1 VSNKRQSGGKTC
13 FFKASPQEKAWICRK
28 SGPGSLSI
36 TGRHPQNFMIR
47 NWIAGL
53 WVTSRQIAGFFGSGA
68 GLWIFGANSGIS
80 GVRRRSNHGAGK
92 PAPLAWLNAGERML
106 NVEIRVN
113 D

>member
-1 VSNKRQSGGKTC
+1 
-13 FFKASPQEKAWICRK
+13 
-28 SGPGSLSI
+28 
-36 TGRHPQNFMIR
+36 MIR

-68 GLWIFGANSGIS
+68 GLWIFGVNSGIS
-80 GVRRRSNHGAGK
+80 GVRRRSNQGTGK
-92 PAPLAWLNAGERML
+92 PAPLVWLNAGERML